1 MQKEKV
7 IKQSVGIDCGKV
19 ELVVAFGVMQ
29 VGFEEKIISNTA
41 FKNNAEGFKK
51 LQKWASKLTDP
62 DVELVYVIEATG
74 VYHEKVSLHLHNEGC
89 KICVMLPNKVKSF
102 SQTLTVKT
110 VNDKTSSQAIAYLG
124 LEKRLDAW
132 QPPHPV
138 YRELK
143 QLTREREQLIEE
155 RTLCKNQ
162 LHAEE
167 SGAWPNTGSMKRIK
181 QRVKLLNKQMT
192 EIDAEIV
199 AIVSKH
205 EWLKKKLEYVCSIKG
220 VALLSA
226 VIMVAETN
234 GFNLVRNKKQLVSY
248 AGLDVV
254 EKESGISVK
263 NKTRI
268 SRKGNKYLR
277 KALHFPALVAIR
289 HNDQMKAVYN
299 RLVSRHGIKMK
310 AAVAVQKKILE
321 LVYVLWKKEEMFDQQ
336 YLKNKGQQLKVA
348 TLCELA

>member
-29 VGFEEKIISNTA
+29 DGFEEKIISNSA
-41 FKNNAEGFKK
+41 FKNTPEGFKK
-51 LQKWASKLTDP
+51 LQNWADKLADKTI
-62 DVELVYVIEATG
+62 ELVYVLEATG

-89 KICVMLPNKVKSF
+89 KVCVMLPNKVKSF

-110 VNDKTSSQAIAYLG
+110 VNDKTSAQTIAYLG
-124 LEKRLDAW
+124 LEKKLDAW
-132 QPPHPV
+132 QPPHPL
-138 YRELK
+138 YGELK

-155 RTLCKNQ
+155 RTQCKNQ

-167 SGAWPNTGSMKRIK
+167 SGAWPNAGSIKRIK
-181 QRVKLLNKQMT
+181 QRVKLLDKQMT
-192 EIDAEIV
+192 EIDKEIKT
-199 AIVSKH
+199 IVEQH
-205 EWLKKKLEYVCSIKG
+205 DWLKKKLEYVCSIKG
-220 VALLSA
+220 IALVSA
-226 VIMVAETN
+226 VIIVAETN

-263 NKTRI
+263 GKTRI

-277 KALHFPALVAIR
+277 KALHFPSLVAIR
-289 HNDQMKAVYN
+289 HNEQMKAVYR
-299 RLVSRHGIKMK
+299 RLVGKHGIKMK
-310 AAVAVQKKILE
+310 AAVAVQKKMLE
-321 LVYVLWKKEEMFDQQ
+321 LVYILWKKEEMFDQQ
-336 YLKNKGQQLKVA
+336 YLKNKGRQIEVA